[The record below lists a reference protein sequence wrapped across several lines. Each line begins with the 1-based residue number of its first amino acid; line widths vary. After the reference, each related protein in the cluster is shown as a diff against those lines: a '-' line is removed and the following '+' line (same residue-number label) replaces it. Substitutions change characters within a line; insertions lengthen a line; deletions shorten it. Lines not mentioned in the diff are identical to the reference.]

1 MDVKDEHLKSV
12 LFFTV
17 ISLGCDSLIIFLF
30 SQKKSNYIILL
41 KTITIIESAFIF
53 SKFLFCI
60 TITNKNI
67 FQIFQN
73 FFKKLTFKEIDYIHF
88 SNINEKFYFSSK
100 LSCII
105 LNIFLSIET
114 IQLLKN
120 PFSQVKKRKF
130 SYETIGFMLITI
142 NFILYSIF
150 FKKLEIYFLLIE
162 KILYLILILA
172 GCISL
177 ILLFIRFCLN
187 NPLFRTFRKMF
198 VFRQCSYV
206 LINSFL
212 FFLEIYYNDNE
223 SKKINSL
230 STIFVLSIGLILFLS
245 RLTEIFLSK
254 TKKFQTNDKFVRIF
268 LYN

>member
-1 MDVKDEHLKSV
+1 M
-12 LFFTV
+12 
-17 ISLGCDSLIIFLF
+17 IIIFIVYSIL
-30 SQKKSNYIILL
+30 SKKYSYFFIM
-41 KTITIIESAFIF
+41 IE
-53 SKFLFCI
+53 
-60 TITNKNI
+60 
-67 FQIFQN
+67 
-73 FFKKLTFKEIDYIHF
+73 
-88 SNINEKFYFSSK
+88 
-100 LSCII
+100 
-105 LNIFLSIET
+105 
-114 IQLLKN
+114 
-120 PFSQVKKRKF
+120 R
-130 SYETIGFMLITI
+130 
-142 NFILYSIF
+142 ILYF
-150 FKKLEIYFLLIE
+150 
-162 KILYLILILA
+162 ILILV
-172 GCISL
+172 GL
-177 ILLFIRFCLN
+177 IALAMLFIRFCLN

>member
-1 MDVKDEHLKSV
+1 MEVKDENLKSF
-12 LFFTV
+12 LFFTM
-17 ISLGCDSLIIFLF
+17 ISLGCDFIVIFLL
-30 SQKKSNYIILL
+30 SRKDSNYIILL

-60 TITNKNI
+60 TITNKNL
-67 FQIFQN
+67 FQILQK
-73 FFKKLTFKEIDYIHF
+73 FFTKLTYKQIQYIQF

-130 SYETIGFMLITI
+130 SYETIGFILIIVVFTI
-142 NFILYSIF
+142 YSIF
-150 FKKLEIYFLLIE
+150 SKKFEIYFILIE
-162 KILYLILILA
+162 KILYIILILT

-198 VFRQCSYV
+198 VFRQCSYI
-206 LINSFL
+206 LINIFIFL
-212 FFLEIYYNDNE
+212 LEVYFNE
-223 SKKINSL
+223 SKFAIL
-230 STIFVLSIGLILFLS
+230 LILSIGLILFMFRLS
-245 RLTEIFLSK
+245 EVFLSK
-254 TKKFQTNDKFVRIF
+254 TKTFQSNDKFVRI
-268 LYN
+268 

>member
-223 SKKINSL
+223 SKKIN
-230 STIFVLSIGLILFLS
+230 
-245 RLTEIFLSK
+245 
-254 TKKFQTNDKFVRIF
+254 
-268 LYN
+268 

>member
-1 MDVKDEHLKSV
+1 MEIKDENLKSF
-12 LFFTV
+12 LFFTM
-17 ISLGCDSLIIFLF
+17 ISLGCDFIVIFLF
-30 SQKKSNYIILL
+30 NRKDSNYIILL

-60 TITNKNI
+60 TITKKNI
-67 FQIFQN
+67 FEKIQK
-73 FFKKLTFKEIDYIHF
+73 FFTKLTFKEIDYIHF

-120 PFSQVKKRKF
+120 PFSQVKKRRF
-130 SYETIGFMLITI
+130 SYETIGFILII
-142 NFILYSIF
+142 IIFVIYSIF
-150 FKKLEIYFLLIE
+150 SKKFEIYFLLIE
-162 KILYLILILA
+162 KILYIILILT

-198 VFRQCSYV
+198 FFRQCSYV

-212 FFLEIYYNDNE
+212 FFLEIFNKFNE
-223 SKKINSL
+223 SKEINSF
-230 STIFVLSIGLILFLS
+230 STILVLSIGFILFLS
-245 RLTEIFLSK
+245 RLTEVFLSK
-254 TKKFQTNDKFVRIF
+254 KKTFQTNDKFVRIF

>member
-120 PFSQVKKRKF
+120 PFSQVKKRRF
-130 SYETIGFMLITI
+130 SYETIGFILII
-142 NFILYSIF
+142 IIFVIYSIF
-150 FKKLEIYFLLIE
+150 SKKFEIYFLLIE
-162 KILYLILILA
+162 KILYIILILT

>member
-130 SYETIGFMLITI
+130 SYETIGFILIIIIFTI
-142 NFILYSIF
+142 YSIF

-254 TKKFQTNDKFVRIF
+254 TKKFQTNDKIVRIF

>member
-1 MDVKDEHLKSV
+1 MEVKDENLKSF
-12 LFFTV
+12 LFFTM
-17 ISLGCDSLIIFLF
+17 ISLGCDFIVIFLL
-30 SQKKSNYIILL
+30 SRKDSNYIILL

-60 TITNKNI
+60 TITNKNL
-67 FQIFQN
+67 FQILQK
-73 FFKKLTFKEIDYIHF
+73 FFTKLTYKEIQYIQF

-130 SYETIGFMLITI
+130 SYETIGFILIIIIFTI
-142 NFILYSIF
+142 YSIF
-150 FKKLEIYFLLIE
+150 SKKFEIYFLLIE
-162 KILYLILILA
+162 KIIYIILILT

-206 LINSFL
+206 LINTFL
-212 FFLEIYYNDNE
+212 FFLEIYNKYNE
-223 SKKINSL
+223 SKEINVL
-230 STIFVLSIGLILFLS
+230 STILVLSIGLILFLS
-245 RLTEIFLSK
+245 RLCEIFLSK
-254 TKKFQTNDKFVRIF
+254 TKRFQTNDKFVRIF